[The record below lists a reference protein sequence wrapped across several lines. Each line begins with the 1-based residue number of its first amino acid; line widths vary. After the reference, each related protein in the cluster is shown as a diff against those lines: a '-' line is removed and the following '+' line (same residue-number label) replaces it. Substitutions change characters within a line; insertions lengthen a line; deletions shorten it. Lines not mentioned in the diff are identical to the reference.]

1 MINSQTEAQDIASL
15 NLFNVA
21 DISINTFEVWMYA
34 TNSQNFSMRGIWTAD
49 DKFSAFC
56 LLTDKPEVIQLFPL

>member
-15 NLFNVA
+15 DLFNVA
-21 DISINTFEVWMYA
+21 DISINKFEVWMYA
-34 TNSQNFSMRGIWTAD
+34 TNAQNFSMRGIWTAD
-49 DKFSAFC
+49 DEFSAFC